1 MILKST
7 RLRLAARVVELYKR
21 ALVLD
26 PNSVAALSGAVIAPT
41 NESFSAT
48 SYDIGMHAAPLRYR
62 AKAS

>member
-1 MILKST
+1 
-7 RLRLAARVVELYKR
+7 VELYKR

-48 SYDIGMHAAPLRYR
+48 SYDIGMHAVPLRYR